1 MNRSFSVG
9 RSRVGHFGNKLS
21 VPANRYVEKKDRRG
35 GVKKIIQEIQ
45 ERKEKGLGDLTSL
58 YLERRFN
65 KQRNMG

>member
-9 RSRVGHFGNKLS
+9 RGRVGHFGNNLS
-21 VPANRYVEKKDRRG
+21 VPASRYVEKKDRRG

-58 YLERRFN
+58 YLERGYN